1 MAVTNEQKIDF
12 LLKKIG
18 YTKTKT
24 GSVVG
29 TGAISGTPKQP
40 FAEAIPSPLIIAN
53 GALWNEAD
61 SIPATPPGADT
72 TQVKVYL
79 AATSGLRMTADATS
93 SGQRA
98 YIAYSTYGDT
108 SSTRLTNWID
118 TQFGASYIIKVYKGD
133 PNSGGVA
140 LSAAG
145 SGANDGWFFDYSAG
159 VLNFNDTSVP
169 SGVTDTNIYIVGYR
183 YIGQTGAPTSGIS
196 TFSYLDLTVE
206 RNLDVGVQGGIS
218 TFRNNIDLNADLD
231 VDGHTNLDNVSIAG
245 VSTFAGAID
254 LNADLDVDGH
264 TDLDNVSV
272 AGVST
277 FSDTVK
283 VGTGVTALT
292 NGNVSIGGTLELFN
306 TTGNASNNPSEI
318 KLSNF
323 SIGQHQNT
331 GTYKLQNSGFGGE
344 ILLSAGGGGYGGLSF
359 WNSNFGRLYFQARDQ
374 GSIKL
379 FHNNTVRFETSGIGA
394 TVYGQLDTTDLDV
407 DGHTN
412 LDNISVAGVS
422 TFTGDA
428 TFSGNVSIGGTLTYE
443 DVTNVDS
450 VGLLTARSGIRVTG
464 GVIEAQAGENKIPSL
479 YAAMTNLPSAGSYH
493 GMFAHVHAT
502 GRGYFA
508 HAGNWYELVNK
519 EVNGVV
525 GTGTER
531 YNIGPVDLTTLDVS
545 GISTFA
551 GNIDINADIDVDG
564 HTNLDNVSV
573 VGVATFSED
582 IIVNGLTV
590 GKGASSGN
598 NNTALGAGAFDRTG
612 TGAQNTAIGNN
623 ALTNNQGGSGNT
635 AVGHDA
641 SFANVN
647 GLSNTAVGR
656 DALRSNNNSSGNT
669 AIGRAALYYNSAENN
684 TALGQNSLFNVGAG
698 KSNTAVGQS
707 AGNNIVSG
715 SNNLV
720 LGYNAQAT
728 ANNVS
733 NEITLGNSLMN
744 HLRVP
749 GIGVSFSEGGAVIS
763 GIVTATT
770 FKGDGDFVELDVDG
784 HTNLDNVSITGI
796 TTFFA
801 TGTTTRFLTN
811 IDAQGDIDLN
821 GDLDVDGH
829 TNLDNISIAGVTTT
843 TDDIIIGADN
853 KKLKLGVGE
862 ELQLYQT
869 GNHSIIQHHGSH
881 YLSLRS
887 NAFNVMDAAG
897 SKSIFSGFL
906 NSHSSMYYNG
916 SYKIRTQNTGAE
928 IVGTVVAT
936 GADINGDLDVD
947 GHTNLDN
954 VSVAGVSTFAG
965 SIDAYGD
972 LDVDGHTNLDNVSVA
987 GVTTFA
993 STAEFDGTAKFD
1005 STITAGG
1012 ATGTNGQYLKTTGTG
1027 VEWAT
1032 FPSLRTRQTFTAS
1045 AGQTT
1050 FSFNYT
1056 VNFLDVFVNGVKLT
1070 DSEFTATN
1078 GTSVVLAV
1086 GSFVGDIVEL
1096 VSYNTVSAGGG
1107 ASGIS
1112 NLVEDTS
1119 PQLGGNLDLF
1129 NKSITGTGNVNIT
1142 GIISATTFKGPS
1154 GVTATF
1160 IGDGSGLTGITASGS
1175 GVIVKDSGS
1184 TVGTAGTINFGT
1196 NLSVSPAS
1204 AGIVTVTAG
1213 VTTSQFNVNKL
1224 DVSGISTFKGNID
1237 VNADVVID
1245 GNIDLNG
1252 DIDVDGHTNLDNV
1265 SIAGITT
1272 ISSDLIVTNDAPKIQ
1287 LVDTNN
1293 NPDYEINANAGFFT
1307 IKDIT
1312 NNASRIYIE
1321 SSGTINLA
1329 NNVNALAGLDAT
1341 GNITA
1346 TGNVIATGA
1355 DINGDIDV
1363 DGHTN
1368 LDNVSIAGVVTATTF
1383 KGAVQATSGT
1393 FSSGV
1398 DITGDLDVDGHTDLD
1413 NVSVAGVVTATTFV
1427 GALTGNVTGNVSG
1440 SSGSTTGNAATA
1452 TALQNARTIGGVSFD
1467 GTANINLPGVNSAG
1481 NQNTSGNAATATLAT
1496 DATSFTVSANNS
1508 TNETVYPVF
1517 VDGATGSQGAE
1528 TDTGLTYNPSTGN
1541 LTSTKFTGDGSGLTG
1556 ITASGSG
1563 IVIKHDGSTVGT
1575 AGTINF
1581 STNLDVSAISAG
1593 IVTVTASGGGGGV
1606 SLSGST
1612 NNTVATVTGANALI
1626 GEANLTFDGSTL
1638 GIAAGSSDKKIQIDG
1653 THPYIQFREGTTN
1666 KAFVQWSGS
1675 GYLKLKNEEDGATLR
1690 LRDNIQF
1697 STDDSTFYTMW
1708 HAGNDGS
1715 GSTLDAD
1722 LLDGQEGS
1730 YYSPNVGIT
1739 TNLSG
1744 TFTASAGSPSTINT
1758 FGYGSGDIVVE
1769 YTVFIK
1775 NGSDFQSQ
1783 KLLAMRDGT
1792 TIHST
1797 QFAVMYSS
1805 SLLVQLDAT
1814 ISSGNILL
1822 RATPE
1827 TGVSGSTTYKVKREV
1842 M

>member
-1 MAVTNEQKIDF
+1 MALDRLTKITGPGIKTDTNWVGNNANFTGVTTTSSSFNVGVTTIHSTLAEIHNVKS
-12 LLKKIG
+12 
-18 YTKTKT
+18 T
-24 GSVVG
+24 GIVTATGFVG
-29 TGAISGTPKQP
+29 GLTGDVTGNVTGNVSGTSGSTTGNAATATKLATARTIGGVS
-40 FAEAIPSPLIIAN
+40 FDGSAN
-53 GALWNEAD
+53 INL
-61 SIPATPPGADT
+61 PGVNSAGNQNT
-72 TQVKVYL
+72 SGN
-79 AATSGLRMTADATS
+79 AATSTLAVNAQGLTGS
-93 SGQRA
+93 
-98 YIAYSTYGDT
+98 
-108 SSTRLTNWID
+108 
-118 TQFGASYIIKVYKGD
+118 
-133 PNSGGVA
+133 PNITV
-140 LSAAG
+140 
-145 SGANDGWFFDYSAG
+145 
-159 VLNFNDTSVP
+159 
-169 SGVTDTNIYIVGYR
+169 TNI
-183 YIGQTGAPTSGIS
+183 TA
-196 TFSYLDLTVE
+196 
-206 RNLDVGVQGGIS
+206 
-218 TFRNNIDLNADLD
+218 
-231 VDGHTNLDNVSIAG
+231 DNVSIA
-245 VSTFAGAID
+245 
-254 LNADLDVDGH
+254 
-264 TDLDNVSV
+264 
-272 AGVST
+272 
-277 FSDTVK
+277 
-283 VGTGVTALT
+283 
-292 NGNVSIGGTLELFN
+292 
-306 TTGNASNNPSEI
+306 
-318 KLSNF
+318 
-323 SIGQHQNT
+323 Q
-331 GTYKLQNSGFGGE
+331 
-344 ILLSAGGGGYGGLSF
+344 
-359 WNSNFGRLYFQARDQ
+359 
-374 GSIKL
+374 
-379 FHNNTVRFETSGIGA
+379 
-394 TVYGQLDTTDLDV
+394 
-407 DGHTN
+407 
-412 LDNISVAGVS
+412 
-422 TFTGDA
+422 
-428 TFSGNVSIGGTLTYE
+428 TLTYE
-443 DVTNVDS
+443 DVKNIDS
-450 VGLLTARSGIRVTG
+450 VGIITAR
-464 GVIEAQAGENKIPSL
+464 
-479 YAAMTNLPSAGSYH
+479 
-493 GMFAHVHAT
+493 
-502 GRGYFA
+502 
-508 HAGNWYELVNK
+508 
-519 EVNGVV
+519 
-525 GTGTER
+525 
-531 YNIGPVDLTTLDVS
+531 
-545 GISTFA
+545 
-551 GNIDINADIDVDG
+551 
-564 HTNLDNVSV
+564 
-573 VGVATFSED
+573 
-582 IIVNGLTV
+582 
-590 GKGASSGN
+590 
-598 NNTALGAGAFDRTG
+598 
-612 TGAQNTAIGNN
+612 
-623 ALTNNQGGSGNT
+623 
-635 AVGHDA
+635 
-641 SFANVN
+641 
-647 GLSNTAVGR
+647 
-656 DALRSNNNSSGNT
+656 
-669 AIGRAALYYNSAENN
+669 
-684 TALGQNSLFNVGAG
+684 
-698 KSNTAVGQS
+698 
-707 AGNNIVSG
+707 
-715 SNNLV
+715 
-720 LGYNAQAT
+720 
-728 ANNVS
+728 
-733 NEITLGNSLMN
+733 
-744 HLRVP
+744 
-749 GIGVSFSEGGAVIS
+749 
-763 GIVTATT
+763 
-770 FKGDGDFVELDVDG
+770 
-784 HTNLDNVSITGI
+784 
-796 TTFFA
+796 
-801 TGTTTRFLTN
+801 
-811 IDAQGDIDLN
+811 
-821 GDLDVDGH
+821 
-829 TNLDNISIAGVTTT
+829 
-843 TDDIIIGADN
+843 DDIRIITDN
-853 KKLKLGVGE
+853 KKLKLGAGGE
-862 ELQLYQT
+862 LELYQS

-954 VSVAGVSTFAG
+954 LSVAGVSTFAG

-1593 IVTVTASGGGGGV
+1593 IVTVTASGGGGV